1 MIPRATTNA
10 QETVVG
16 TLGDIAAR
24 AARLQAPA
32 VIVIGETVAFSSLLA
47 QPLLAAA
54 ALDGR

>member
-1 MIPRATTNA
+1 MIHRGTTNA

-32 VIVIGETVAFSSLLA
+32 VIVIGETVAFRSLLA